1 MFGRA
6 GVGSAPGTDGQMG
19 TAMQIEETALSG
31 VVILT
36 PRRFGDDR
44 GFFSET
50 WNARAM
56 KDAGLELD
64 FVQDNHAWT
73 RDAGTVRGLHFQA
86 PPHAQDKLLRVVRG
100 RIMDVAVD
108 ARAGSPTYGQWVG
121 VELSAENGRQL
132 LVPKGFLHGY
142 ATLSPDCDVAYKCT
156 DTYAPQTEGAVRF
169 DDPDLGID
177 WGVAPDKAILSDKD
191 AAAGSFAELDS
202 PFRYGE
208 TA

>member
-1 MFGRA
+1 
-6 GVGSAPGTDGQMG
+6 
-19 TAMQIEETALSG
+19 MQIETTALDG

-36 PRRFGDDR
+36 PRRFGDER

-56 KDAGLELD
+56 AEAGLALD

-73 RDAGTVRGLHFQA
+73 RDAGTVRGLHYQA
-86 PPHAQDKLLRVVRG
+86 PPSAQDKLVRVVRG

-108 ARAGSPTYGQWVG
+108 VRKGSPTYGQWTG
-121 VELSAENGRQL
+121 VELSAGTGRQL
-132 LVPKGFLHGY
+132 LVPRGFLHGY
-142 ATLSPDCDVAYKCT
+142 ATLTPDCDVVYKCT
-156 DTYAPQTEGAVRF
+156 DYYAPRTEGAVRF

-177 WGVAPDKAILSDKD
+177 WGIGPGAAILSDKD
-191 AAAGSFAELDS
+191 AAAGRFADLDS